1 MIALI
6 DGDILIYTIAF
17 QVEVPVDWGDDMWTL
32 HADLEEAKQ
41 RLDLDVA
48 EFRSVLR
55 ARSVRI
61 AMSDS
66 ANSFRKRL
74 WPEYKEHRR
83 KQRKPIIYRALRAYV
98 LEVWGGVIRTGLEA
112 DDVLGIW
119 STQNPGR
126 SVIVSA
132 DKDLRTVPGLVYSPQ
147 RSELG
152 VYEVSKEE
160 ADRNHLIQTLTG
172 DRTDGYPGCPGIG
185 EKRAE
190 AIADGGWEAVVAAYE
205 KAGQTEEQA
214 LVQARLA
221 RILRKGDYS
230 RGRVRHWE
238 PKREPNRVPQV
249 PPAVV

>member
-17 QVEVPVDWGDDMWTL
+17 QCEVPVDWGDGIWTL

-41 RLDLDVA
+41 RIDLDVA
-48 EFRSVLR
+48 EFRSALR
-55 ARSVRI
+55 CRSVRI
-61 AMSDS
+61 ALSDS
-66 ANSFRKRL
+66 ANCYRRKL
-74 WPEYKEHRR
+74 WPEYKAHR
-83 KQRKPIIYRALRAYV
+83 KTQRKPVIYRELRRYV
-98 LEVWGGVIRTGLEA
+98 HEVWGAVIRTGLEA
-112 DDVLGIW
+112 DDVLGMW
-119 STQNPGR
+119 STEKPGR

-132 DKDLRTVPGLVYSPQ
+132 DKDLRTIPGLIYSPS

-152 VYEVSKEE
+152 VYEVTPAE

-190 AIADGGWEAVVAAYE
+190 AIADQGWDGVVAAYE

-214 LVQARLA
+214 VVQARLA
-221 RILRKGDYS
+221 RILRHGEYR
-230 RGRVRHWE
+230 RGKPMLWS
-238 PKREPNRVPQV
+238 PKREPT
-249 PPAVV
+249 AVS